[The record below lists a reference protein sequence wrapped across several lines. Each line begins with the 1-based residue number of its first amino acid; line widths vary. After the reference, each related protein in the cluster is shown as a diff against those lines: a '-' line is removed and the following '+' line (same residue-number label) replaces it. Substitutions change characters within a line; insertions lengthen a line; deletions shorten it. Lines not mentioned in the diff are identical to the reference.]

1 MGVSI
6 RARQLLLSFLVAI
19 FAAQT
24 WLVYSD
30 PAGTKDSLSERAAEG
45 QAIWRAHN
53 CQACHQLF
61 GFGGFLGPD
70 LTNAIDGLSPE
81 RLESVLT
88 VGSGQMP
95 ALHLEPDARAALET
109 YLREIDATGVSQPK
123 LGEAVPPA
131 ELLRQLVETG
141 EELPADV
148 ARGWEIAKAQ
158 SCISCHLP
166 NEQSLHL
173 STDLTTI
180 VETVERE
187 RLFEILHDGIPG
199 KAMPRLALPPADC
212 EAVLAF
218 LAWMNEHGGGI
229 RARFENLATSAE
241 LDLSKISWFEYE

>member
-1 MGVSI
+1 MGI
-6 RARQLLLSFLVAI
+6 RARQLLLSFLVAC

-30 PAGTKDSLSERAAEG
+30 PAGTEAVLSEEAAAG
-45 QAIWRAHN
+45 QTVWRENN
-53 CQACHQLF
+53 CQSCHQLY

-81 RLESVLT
+81 RLESILT

-95 ALHLEPDARAALET
+95 AFQLEADARAALTT
-109 YLREIDATGVSQPK
+109 YLQEIDATGVSQPK

-148 ARGWEIAKAQ
+148 ARGWEIASSQ
-158 SCISCHLP
+158 NCIACHLP

-180 VETVERE
+180 VESVARE

-199 KAMPRLALPPADC
+199 KAMPRLALSPADC

-218 LAWMNEHGGGI
+218 LIWMNERGDEI
-229 RARFENLATSAE
+229 RGRFENLSTTGE
-241 LDLSKISWFEYE
+241 LRLLELPWFEYE